1 MMSLLQE
8 LDHFRI
14 PLKDVKKAT
23 NNFHQENVI
32 GAGRYGLV
40 YKGKLLL
47 DSKGVVITIAAK
59 QVDRGH
65 RFRGEERLFLNEIK
79 VLSSYKHE
87 NIISFVGFCDEN
99 NEKILVQ
106 EFVTYGSLDQ
116 YLSSAKLTWSERLQI
131 CLGAA
136 RGLNHLHNGVE
147 GKSTVHCDFRSG
159 TILLDKS
166 WQAKLVGFGLTVPGS
181 EGPTVVDTVGAPGYV
196 DPDYLQTGIVT
207 KESDVYSF
215 GVTLF
220 EVLCGRVAYELYKD
234 SKQLLGPFARFHY
247 EEGKLNEIIDPI
259 LWEQMNPNS
268 LEAFSTIAYQ
278 CLENSRSKRP
288 TMIKIVQKLEQIL
301 ILQQEYEKA
310 LALQQVA
317 LDLKAKQEDDEGDSY
332 KVKNLEYMKIPLQQI
347 KLATNDFHDEFIIG
361 RGGYGKVYKADLF
374 HFDVQKYIGENVL
387 QQVSMVELSGYQRR
401 KSTVAVKRLDR
412 RYGQGTAEFLQEI
425 SVLPYFRHPNLVSL
439 LGFCDEGQER
449 ILVYE
454 YASKGSLDGYIRST
468 DSEKNHTWAQ
478 RLQICLDAARGIEF
492 LHNGVGEHHRIIHR
506 DIKSSNILL
515 CQNWVGKISDFG
527 LSRIG
532 PANLQ
537 ATFVMTQ
544 VAGTLEYVDPQYHK
558 TGMLTKESDVY
569 SFGVVLVEV
578 LSGRLAYFKKSID
591 DQEYLPHMAK
601 RCFEQNTVNELV
613 DPKLTK
619 EFEKGPSTFDEESF
633 PDSVSTFVAI
643 AYKCL
648 QVKREGRP
656 TMRDIVEELEKALKS
671 QVKGV
676 EALRTSLDAIKFATN
691 DFSDLMENKGYEKVY
706 RGGLP
711 HSKGRTS
718 VVVKRLDPTVG
729 SYGNEFYNEIA
740 MLYSYSHNNI
750 IPLLGFCEEASEKIV
765 IFEDMVNGSLKEH
778 LKSSSLKWRRRLKIC
793 VDAACGIAHIHSSDP
808 DTQHSIHGDINSST
822 ILLNHDW
829 KAVISDFIIS
839 KGMGTLGYYDPVYAT
854 TGIVTHKSDVYSFGV
869 VLFEVLSGRL
879 AIETLKMDQQYPLHD
894 VSNEEPENQE
904 RGANEDGQM
913 IFLAKLVEHCFK
925 NKILEDIIFR
935 DIRGQIDPKSLVI
948 FSTIA
953 YRCLQEQIEN
963 RPTMGEVVKEL
974 EKAFECQDEWEWE
987 QNLPR
992 DYKKIIQ
999 MSKDPVSNT
1008 STKKDLHSLLS
1019 SGILLHDG
1027 QLWLSISMDGVTN
1040 EMVSATKFSYKSVKW
1055 RFIQKSR
1062 SRSLSYSWGLQ
1073 RLQGLDIS
1081 NVNIQMKIKTEF
1093 LTPKTMY
1100 GAYLVFKFWDR
1111 RKFSSRPLYVNLK
1124 YKKAGETLNAYFAEW
1139 RAAGSKW
1146 LKIELFRFWSDSET
1160 NDFDVLLESFSRY
1173 YCGNCGMFVEGIEFQ
1188 AISRMD
1194 CIENKELNDEKSF
1207 KPDLNMDR
1215 VEQMAIDCQDI
1226 IKRSESNTQTA
1237 SKEDLYFLLFKG
1249 ILIDKGEK
1257 LFSLSKVNGKKCHM
1271 LPAKKVIYNPS
1282 NVTLYNIKPQAQSRF
1297 AECVHILYHH
1307 EFRIKCNIETQ
1318 MLSLDTT
1325 YACYL
1330 VFKLSEKC
1338 RGLRCPVKA
1347 RDLLPYKKERTKIIS
1362 FTSPTTVNLN
1372 KIKWIPE
1379 QREDGWMEVKVWET
1393 RLDDRHDGESIPVDL
1408 KLLSFEGTMFGLIL
1422 YGIEFRPMQ
1431 I

>member
-1 MMSLLQE
+1 MSILQE
-8 LDHFRI
+8 LDHYRI
-14 PLKDVKKAT
+14 PLKDIKEAT
-23 NNFHQENVI
+23 NNFDQQNVV
-32 GAGRYGLV
+32 GEGRYGLV
-40 YKGKLLL
+40 YRGNLLRPKGLM
-47 DSKGVVITIAAK
+47 TIAAK
-59 QVDRGH
+59 QVDRTYRH
-65 RFRGEERLFLNEIK
+65 GEKRFLNEIK
-79 VLSSYKHE
+79 VLSSCKHA
-87 NIISFVGFCDEN
+87 NIVSFIGFCDESD
-99 NEKILVQ
+99 EKILV
-106 EFVTYGSLDQ
+106 ESFVTNGRLDR
-116 YLSSAKLTWSERLQI
+116 YLSTAKLTWLKRLQI

-136 RGLNHLHNGVE
+136 HGLNYLHNGFK
-147 GKSTVHCDFRSG
+147 GQSILHCDVRSG
-159 TILLDKS
+159 TILIDEH
-166 WQAKLVGFGLTVPGS
+166 WQAKIVGFGLSAIGS
-181 EGPTVVDTVGAPGYV
+181 EDPTIYSTVGARGYV
-196 DPDYLQTGIVT
+196 DPEYIRTGSVT

-215 GVTLF
+215 GVVLF
-220 EVLCGRVAYELYKD
+220 EVLCGRLVYETYED
-234 SKQLLGPFARFHY
+234 NKQLLGPFARLRY

-259 LWEQMNPNS
+259 LMKQMNPDS
-268 LEAFSTIAYQ
+268 LEAFSAIAYQ
-278 CLENSRSKRP
+278 CLEMHRAKRT
-288 TMIKIVQKLEQIL
+288 TMIEIVHKLEQVL
-301 ILQQEYEKA
+301 GLQQEFEKA
-310 LALQQVA
+310 LALQLVA
-317 LDLKAKQEDDEGDSY
+317 LDLKGIQEDDTDSY

-347 KLATNDFHDEFIIG
+347 KLATRDFHDDFIIG
-361 RGGYGKVYKADLF
+361 RGGYGRVYKADLF
-374 HFDVQKYIGENVL
+374 HFDVQKYVPKNMF
-387 QQVSMVELSGYQRR
+387 QHVSMEELSGYQRR

-454 YASKGSLDGYIRST
+454 FASKGSLDGYIRST
-468 DSEKNHTWAQ
+468 DTKKNHTWAQ

-515 CQNWVGKISDFG
+515 CENWEGKISDFG

-569 SFGVVLVEV
+569 SFGVVLFEV
-578 LSGRLAYFKKSID
+578 LSGRLAYFQKSEE
-591 DQEYLPHMAK
+591 DQEFLPHMAK
-601 RCFEQNTVNELV
+601 RCFEQNKVKEIV

-619 EFEKGPSTFDEESF
+619 EFEKGSSTFGEETC
-633 PDSVSTFVAI
+633 PDSVNTFVSI

-648 QVKREGRP
+648 QGKREGRP
-656 TMRDIVEELEKALKS
+656 TMHDIVEELEKALKS
-671 QVKGV
+671 HVKGV

-691 DFSDLMENKGYEKVY
+691 DFSDLMEHRGHEKVY
-706 RGGLP
+706 RGELP

-718 VVVKRLDPTVG
+718 VVVKRLDPIVG
-729 SYGNEFYNEIA
+729 SYGNEFYKEIA
-740 MLYSYSHNNI
+740 MLYSYSHKNVV
-750 IPLLGFCEEASEKIV
+750 PLLGFCEEASQRIV
-765 IFEDMVNGSLKEH
+765 IFEHMVNGSLKEH
-778 LKSSSLKWRRRLKIC
+778 LKSSSLKWRLRLKIC
-793 VDAACGIAHIHSSDP
+793 VDAACGIAHIHGSDP
-808 DTQHSIHGDINSST
+808 DTQHSIHGDINSSS

-839 KGMGTLGYYDPVYAT
+839 KGVGTLGYYDPVYAT
-854 TGIVTHKSDVYSFGV
+854 TGILTHKSDVYSFGV

-879 AIETLKMDQQYPLHD
+879 AIETLKTDQHNRLHN
-894 VSNEEPENQE
+894 VSNDEPKNQE
-904 RGANEDGQM
+904 RGVNEDSQM
-913 IFLAKLVEHCFK
+913 IFLAQLAEHCFK
-925 NKILEDIIFR
+925 NTRLEDIIFR
-935 DIRGQIDPKSLVI
+935 DIRGTIGPKSLVI

-953 YRCLQEQIEN
+953 YRCLQEKIED

-987 QNLPR
+987 QKLPR
-992 DYKKIIQ
+992 DYEKIIQ

-1040 EMVSATKFSYKSVKW
+1040 EMVSATKFSYKNVKW
-1055 RFIQKSR
+1055 RLIRKSR
-1062 SRSLSYSWGLQ
+1062 FTKVARIS
-1073 RLQGLDIS
+1073 DIS
-1081 NVNIQMKIKTEF
+1081 NINIQIQIKTEF

-1100 GAYLVFKFWDR
+1100 GAYLVFKFSDR

-1139 RAAGSKW
+1139 RAGSKW
-1146 LKIELFRFWSDSET
+1146 LKIELFRFWSNSET
-1160 NDFDVLLESFSRY
+1160 NDFDVSLESFSRY
-1173 YCGNCGMFVEGIEFQ
+1173 YCGNCGIFVEGIEFQ
-1188 AISRMD
+1188 AISRRMD
-1194 CIENKELNDEKSF
+1194 GIEDKELNDEKSF

-1271 LPAKKVIYNPS
+1271 LPAKMVIYNPS

-1307 EFRIKCNIETQ
+1307 ELRIKCNIETQ

-1325 YACYL
+1325 YACFL

-1338 RGLRCPVKA
+1338 RGLKCPVKA

-1379 QREDGWMEVKVWET
+1379 QREDGWMEVKMWET
-1393 RLDDRHDGESIPVDL
+1393 RLDDRHNGESIPMDL
-1408 KLLSFEGTMFGLIL
+1408 KLISFEGTMFGLIL
-1422 YGIEFRPMQ
+1422 CGIEFRPM
-1431 I
+1431 